1 MKVLLQKHLYRIIKH
16 YTAVAAKKG
25 KMRSKFETKWTYED
39 GVAMLPEKGWNQQG
53 KAEKKIILQSELLF
67 HIG

>member
-1 MKVLLQKHLYRIIKH
+1 M
-16 YTAVAAKKG
+16 AAKKG